1 MKKYEKAD
9 FIVLSFGGDV
19 ITMSIEMEGKDGIIN
34 GENSDKW
41 L

>member
-19 ITMSIEMEGKDGIIN
+19 ITMSMT
-34 GENSDKW
+34 GENGVISGEDLDKW